1 MSPSEKYFHKLMD
14 HNLTLYDEMTN
25 EMGQRVE
32 FYEHPIYG
40 DEHPVIIVFPD
51 ERVAFT
57 SDFYETDD
65 MMDEQG
71 DYRPFFYHSTL
82 YYGYELPN
90 ELFDEMFK
98 HGGF

>member
-1 MSPSEKYFHKLMD
+1 MSPAEKYFHKLMD

-40 DEHPVIIVFPD
+40 DEHPVIIIFPD
-51 ERVAFT
+51 ERVAYD
-57 SDFYETDD
+57 SDFFETDD
-65 MMDEQG
+65 MMNEDG
-71 DYRPFFYHSTL
+71 DYRPFFYHSKLTL
-82 YYGYELPN
+82 GYELPT